1 MANFLYNSAKTG
13 FVNGTIDW
21 DDSTIKAMLVKDTY
35 TPDKDHKFVADVT
48 PASNEL
54 SDASYSRKTLQNK
67 TVTQDDVNDV
77 AKVDSDDLTWTAINA
92 GTAAGMVIYKENT
105 GDADNVLI
113 AYINDGGFPV
123 TTNGGDLIMEFN
135 AEGIIQLA

>member
-1 MANFLYNSAKTG
+1 MANFLYNSAKAG

-21 DDSTIKAMLVKDTY
+21 DNSVIKALLVKNTY
-35 TPDKDHKFVADVT
+35 SQDKDHKFVADLT

-54 SDASYSRKTLQNK
+54 TGPGYARKTLVNN
-67 TVTQDDVNDV
+67 TVVQDDVNDV
-77 AKVDSDDLTWTAINA
+77 AKVDSDDLTWTAIDA
-92 GTAAGMVIYKENT
+92 GTAAGMVLYKE
-105 GDADNVLI
+105 GSSDADSVLI

-135 AEGIIQLA
+135 AEGIIQLS